1 MERISLI
8 ETPVPKIG
16 EGEVLIKTEL
26 SMISLGTE
34 KMLINF
40 GKSNPFLKA
49 LQQPHRVK
57 QVINKISTDGI
68 FPTIESIKNKLD
80 EPISLLDIVISVKL

>member
-1 MERISLI
+1 MKKLILNIKNGEISLI

-40 GKSNPFLKA
+40 GK
-49 LQQPHRVK
+49 
-57 QVINKISTDGI
+57 
-68 FPTIESIKNKLD
+68 IKLF
-80 EPISLLDIVISVKL
+80 

>member
-1 MERISLI
+1 MERYLS

-16 EGEVLIKTEL
+16 EGEVLIKAEL

-40 GKSNPFLKA
+40 GK
-49 LQQPHRVK
+49 
-57 QVINKISTDGI
+57 
-68 FPTIESIKNKLD
+68 
-80 EPISLLDIVISVKL
+80 

>member
-1 MERISLI
+1 MKKLILNIKNGEISLI

-40 GKSNPFLKA
+40 ENQTILKGF
-49 LQQPHRVK
+49 
-57 QVINKISTDGI
+57 T
-68 FPTIESIKNKLD
+68 TTT
-80 EPISLLDIVISVKL
+80 